1 MPSKRAID
9 NLLDSLEPRAARAFR
24 RAVAGI
30 KSRAQLARLVAAIEA
45 QDVDAAIR
53 AAGLSAG
60 SWNDVT
66 NEIRNAFTEGG
77 VLVAADAPRRLG
89 FVFNVNN
96 PRAQSWLADHSSN
109 LVTRIMQE
117 QREAIRAT
125 LETGFSAGRN
135 PRSVALDIIGRMDSA
150 TGRRQGGIVG
160 LTEQMAGYVRNAQ
173 GELENLDGN
182 YFSRKRR
189 DQRFDKKVARAIATD
204 TPLTAAEVNR
214 ITARYSDRLLNLRG
228 ENIGRTE
235 MLGSVNEAMD
245 EALRQAVDEDLI
257 QPENIRRVWDAT
269 GDSRTRADHINAEGQ
284 AVGLNEPFIVGG
296 VRMMHPGDFGAPAS
310 QVINCRCVVRQEVDW
325 LAA

>member
-1 MPSKRAID
+1 MPTPRAIN

-30 KSRAQLARLVAAIEA
+30 KSRSQLARLVAAIER

-77 VLVAADAPRRLG
+77 ALVAADAPRRLG

-96 PRAQSWLADHSSN
+96 PRAQRWLADHSSN

-117 QREAIRAT
+117 QRDAIRAT
-125 LETGFSAGRN
+125 LEVGFSQGRN

-160 LTEQMAGYVRNAQ
+160 LTEQMAGYVRNMQNTLENNPRAYFIKDQ
-173 GELENLDGN
+173 KTGEL
-182 YFSRKRR
+182 
-189 DQRFDKKVARAIATD
+189 T
-204 TPLTAAEVNR
+204 
-214 ITARYSDRLLNLRG
+214 
-228 ENIGRTE
+228 
-235 MLGSVNEAMD
+235 MD
-245 EALRQAVDEDLI
+245 EALRQAVDENLI
-257 QPENIRRVWDAT
+257 QADNIKRVWDAT
-269 GDSRTRADHINAEGQ
+269 GDSRTRADHIAAEGQ
-284 AVGLNEPFIVGG
+284 EVGLNEPFIVGG
-296 VRMMHPGDFGAPAS
+296 VRMMHPGDFGAPPS
-310 QVINCRCVVRQEVDW
+310 QTINCRCVVRQEVDW